1 MKITGVS
8 IIIPTY
14 NSGKILRQCIFS
26 IIKHTDNIKHEIII
40 IDDASEDNSTFF
52 LKKKKIKNLSLYSM
66 KKNRGVGFCRN
77 FGAKKSKY
85 NYLIYV
91 DADLIIKKN
100 SIKELFYSFKK
111 NLNVGSVGAIPNLKN
126 LNKNDFS
133 SNLVF
138 LRSVFGI
145 YNLRKDSISSNIQS
159 EFCLINK
166 NYLFSLGGWK
176 AYKKSGGEEFEL
188 GYKIENSG
196 KKNILSS
203 KAKYE
208 TYYADIFTRFKKM
221 VRRTAI
227 YLPILIGKKSFETE
241 GSSATKSYALSGIL
255 SNIFML
261 FIFVSIISSS
271 KIFLNLSILTLIVQ
285 IFLERKFLLFVWK
298 VKRLYVLFSVVGLQ
312 ILNLSMMF
320 GFIVFISRFL
330 GRLFKNM

>member
-1 MKITGVS
+1 
-8 IIIPTY
+8 
-14 NSGKILRQCIFS
+14 
-26 IIKHTDNIKHEIII
+26 
-40 IDDASEDNSTFF
+40 
-52 LKKKKIKNLSLYSM
+52 M

-77 FGAKKSKY
+77 LGAKKSKY
-85 NYLIYV
+85 NNLIFV

-100 SIKELFYSFKK
+100 SIKELFYSFKD

-138 LRSVFGI
+138 LRSVYGI

-159 EFCLINK
+159 EFCLIKK

-176 AYKKSGGEEFEL
+176 SYEKSGGEEFEL

-196 KKNILSS
+196 KKNILSY
-203 KAKYE
+203 KAKYD
-208 TYYADIFTRFKKM
+208 TYYVDIFTRLKKM
-221 VRRTAI
+221 IRRTAI
-227 YLPILIGKKSFETE
+227 YLPILIRKKSFDTE

-255 SNIFML
+255 SSIFIL
-261 FIFVSIISSS
+261 LILISIISGNE
-271 KIFLNLSILTLIVQ
+271 IFLNFSILTLIIQ

-298 VKRLYVLFSVVGLQ
+298 VKRLFVFFSILGLQ

-320 GFIVFISRFL
+320 GFIVFFFRFL
-330 GRLFKNM
+330 GRSFKNM